1 MEQPTSSQICPGCQT
16 PVVEAAATFCS
27 HCGKPLASA
36 ADSPRAKWHQSIW
49 FTFIMIF
56 FVLGPLAIPLILKN
70 PRLSPRLRW
79 VLVGVALLYSL
90 LLIDTA
96 RRMMAFITST
106 LNTNLSF

>member
-1 MEQPTSSQICPGCQT
+1 M
-16 PVVEAAATFCS
+16 FCS

-49 FTFIMIF
+49 FALLMIF

-79 VLVGVALLYSL
+79 VLVGVALLYTL

-96 RRMMAFITST
+96 RRMLASITSMF
-106 LNTNLSF
+106 NADLSF